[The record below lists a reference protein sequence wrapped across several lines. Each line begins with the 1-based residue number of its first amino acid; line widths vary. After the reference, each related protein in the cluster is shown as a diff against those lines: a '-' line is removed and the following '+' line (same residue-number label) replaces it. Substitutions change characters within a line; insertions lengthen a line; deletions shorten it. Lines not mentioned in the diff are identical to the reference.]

1 MSGRYLQEEFSQI
14 SAFREAA
21 LYGKFYMSKKIIR
34 FDIFCFDSFPVN
46 SSRSFHSTAYFHVTI
61 APSLRLIK

>member
-21 LYGKFYMSKKIIR
+21 LYGKFYMSKIIR
-34 FDIFCFDSFPVN
+34 FDIFYFDSFPVN